1 MNIKYGMILAA
12 GLGKRMQPL
21 TLKTPKPLLEINN
34 YTLLER
40 AISLLI
46 GHGVQEISINVH
58 YLPDQIK
65 SFINRKKFKVKITI
79 SNEENL
85 LLDTG
90 GGVLKGTQNFG
101 DNPFFVIN
109 PDTVWSKHYL
119 AELKSLEAMY
129 LKNNKPTLLLVNKK
143 LSIDP
148 SFKGD
153 FNLNN
158 ANISKDDKNQFIGI
172 THSLSPNIL
181 FLDNSSKLIN
191 LGEDS
196 ISIVSS
202 KDINGKKLKSS
213 DPSRDLTNFISKNS
227 NSGLLKTL
235 NDQKSLVNNVVTSGM
250 VMSAAILVGLS
261 RKILDLATAYTLDRK
276 QFGKPV
282 GSFQAVKHML
292 AQAAIEIEFSKATL
306 YRAAYSLDKDN
317 PLQKLHAAQAKLQ
330 AIDACEM
337 VSRNSMQAHG
347 AMGYT
352 WEMDLHIFI
361 RRGWSYKQ
369 VWGNKSLLENYIMNQ
384 LEKDLPK
391 LGSTYTFL

>member
-40 AISLLI
+40 AINLLI
-46 GHGVQEISINVH
+46 SHGVQEISINVH

-79 SNEENL
+79 SDEENL

-119 AELKSLEAMY
+119 AELNSLEAIY

-158 ANISKDDKNQFIGI
+158 EKISKGNENQFIFTGLQI
-172 THSLSPNIL
+172 INRSVFTNEKSEVFSLNKVW
-181 FLDNSSKLIN
+181 NKLIKDKN
-191 LGEDS
+191 LLGLES
-196 ISIVSS
+196 NQ
-202 KDINGKKLKSS
+202 KFYHLNTS
-213 DPSRDLTNFISKNS
+213 D
-227 NSGLLKTL
+227 
-235 NDQKSLVNNVVTSGM
+235 M
-250 VMSAAILVGLS
+250 Y
-261 RKILDLATAYTLDRK
+261 RKI
-276 QFGKPV
+276 Q
-282 GSFQAVKHML
+282 
-292 AQAAIEIEFSKATL
+292 
-306 YRAAYSLDKDN
+306 SLN
-317 PLQKLHAAQAKLQ
+317 I
-330 AIDACEM
+330 ID
-337 VSRNSMQAHG
+337 
-347 AMGYT
+347 
-352 WEMDLHIFI
+352 
-361 RRGWSYKQ
+361 
-369 VWGNKSLLENYIMNQ
+369 
-384 LEKDLPK
+384 
-391 LGSTYTFL
+391 

>member
-40 AISLLI
+40 AINLLI
-46 GHGVQEISINVH
+46 SHGVQEISINVH

-109 PDTVWSKHYL
+109 PDTIWSKHYL
-119 AELKSLEAMY
+119 AELKSLEVIY

-143 LSIDP
+143 LSIDS

-158 ANISKDDKNQFIGI
+158 EKISKDSENQFIFTGLQI
-172 THSLSPNIL
+172 INRGVFTNEKSEVFSLNKVW
-181 FLDNSSKLIN
+181 NKLIKDKN
-191 LGEDS
+191 LLGLESNQKFYHLNTSDMY
-196 ISIVSS
+196 
-202 KDINGKKLKSS
+202 KKIQS
-213 DPSRDLTNFISKNS
+213 
-227 NSGLLKTL
+227 L
-235 NDQKSLVNNVVTSGM
+235 N
-250 VMSAAILVGLS
+250 I
-261 RKILDLATAYTLDRK
+261 
-276 QFGKPV
+276 
-282 GSFQAVKHML
+282 
-292 AQAAIEIEFSKATL
+292 
-306 YRAAYSLDKDN
+306 
-317 PLQKLHAAQAKLQ
+317 
-330 AIDACEM
+330 ID
-337 VSRNSMQAHG
+337 
-347 AMGYT
+347 
-352 WEMDLHIFI
+352 
-361 RRGWSYKQ
+361 
-369 VWGNKSLLENYIMNQ
+369 
-384 LEKDLPK
+384 
-391 LGSTYTFL
+391 

>member
-40 AISLLI
+40 AINLLI
-46 GHGVQEISINVH
+46 SHGVQEISINVH

-119 AELKSLEAMY
+119 AELKSLEDIY

-158 ANISKDDKNQFIGI
+158 EKISKDSENQFIFTGLQI
-172 THSLSPNIL
+172 INRSVFTNEKSEVFSLNKVW
-181 FLDNSSKLIN
+181 NKLIKDKN
-191 LGEDS
+191 LLGLES
-196 ISIVSS
+196 NQ
-202 KDINGKKLKSS
+202 KFYHLNTS
-213 DPSRDLTNFISKNS
+213 D
-227 NSGLLKTL
+227 
-235 NDQKSLVNNVVTSGM
+235 M
-250 VMSAAILVGLS
+250 Y
-261 RKILDLATAYTLDRK
+261 RKI
-276 QFGKPV
+276 Q
-282 GSFQAVKHML
+282 
-292 AQAAIEIEFSKATL
+292 
-306 YRAAYSLDKDN
+306 SLN
-317 PLQKLHAAQAKLQ
+317 I
-330 AIDACEM
+330 ID
-337 VSRNSMQAHG
+337 
-347 AMGYT
+347 
-352 WEMDLHIFI
+352 
-361 RRGWSYKQ
+361 
-369 VWGNKSLLENYIMNQ
+369 
-384 LEKDLPK
+384 
-391 LGSTYTFL
+391 

>member
-40 AISLLI
+40 AINLLI
-46 GHGVQEISINVH
+46 DHGVQEISINIH

-119 AELKSLEAMY
+119 AELKSLEVIY

-158 ANISKDDKNQFIGI
+158 EKISKDSENQFIFTGLQI
-172 THSLSPNIL
+172 INRSVFANEKSEVFSLNKVW
-181 FLDNSSKLIN
+181 NKLIKDKN
-191 LGEDS
+191 LLGLES
-196 ISIVSS
+196 NQ
-202 KDINGKKLKSS
+202 KFYHLNTS
-213 DPSRDLTNFISKNS
+213 D
-227 NSGLLKTL
+227 
-235 NDQKSLVNNVVTSGM
+235 M
-250 VMSAAILVGLS
+250 Y
-261 RKILDLATAYTLDRK
+261 RKI
-276 QFGKPV
+276 Q
-282 GSFQAVKHML
+282 
-292 AQAAIEIEFSKATL
+292 
-306 YRAAYSLDKDN
+306 SLN
-317 PLQKLHAAQAKLQ
+317 I
-330 AIDACEM
+330 ID
-337 VSRNSMQAHG
+337 
-347 AMGYT
+347 
-352 WEMDLHIFI
+352 
-361 RRGWSYKQ
+361 
-369 VWGNKSLLENYIMNQ
+369 
-384 LEKDLPK
+384 
-391 LGSTYTFL
+391 

>member
-40 AISLLI
+40 AINLLI
-46 GHGVQEISINVH
+46 SHGVQEISINVH

-109 PDTVWSKHYL
+109 PDTVWSKHYQ
-119 AELKSLEAMY
+119 AELKGLEAIY

-158 ANISKDDKNQFIGI
+158 EKISKDSENQFIFTGLQI
-172 THSLSPNIL
+172 INRSVFTNEKSKVFSLNIVW
-181 FLDNSSKLIN
+181 NKLIKDKN
-191 LGEDS
+191 LLGLE
-196 ISIVSS
+196 
-202 KDINGKKLKSS
+202 
-213 DPSRDLTNFISKNS
+213 S
-227 NSGLLKTL
+227 NQKFYHL
-235 NDQKSLVNNVVTSGM
+235 NTTDM
-250 VMSAAILVGLS
+250 Y
-261 RKILDLATAYTLDRK
+261 RKI
-276 QFGKPV
+276 Q
-282 GSFQAVKHML
+282 
-292 AQAAIEIEFSKATL
+292 
-306 YRAAYSLDKDN
+306 SLNIND
-317 PLQKLHAAQAKLQ
+317 
-330 AIDACEM
+330 
-337 VSRNSMQAHG
+337 
-347 AMGYT
+347 
-352 WEMDLHIFI
+352 
-361 RRGWSYKQ
+361 
-369 VWGNKSLLENYIMNQ
+369 
-384 LEKDLPK
+384 
-391 LGSTYTFL
+391 

>member
-40 AISLLI
+40 AINLLI
-46 GHGVQEISINVH
+46 GHGVKEISINVH

-90 GGVLKGTQNFG
+90 GGVLKGTPNFG

-109 PDTVWSKHYL
+109 PDTVWGKHYL
-119 AELKSLEAMY
+119 TELKSLEFIY

-158 ANISKDDKNQFIGI
+158 EKISKDSENQFIFTGLQI
-172 THSLSPNIL
+172 INRGVFTNEKSEVFSLNKVW
-181 FLDNSSKLIN
+181 NKLIKDKN
-191 LGEDS
+191 LLGLESNQKFYHLNTSDMY
-196 ISIVSS
+196 
-202 KDINGKKLKSS
+202 KKIQS
-213 DPSRDLTNFISKNS
+213 
-227 NSGLLKTL
+227 L
-235 NDQKSLVNNVVTSGM
+235 N
-250 VMSAAILVGLS
+250 I
-261 RKILDLATAYTLDRK
+261 
-276 QFGKPV
+276 
-282 GSFQAVKHML
+282 
-292 AQAAIEIEFSKATL
+292 
-306 YRAAYSLDKDN
+306 
-317 PLQKLHAAQAKLQ
+317 
-330 AIDACEM
+330 ID
-337 VSRNSMQAHG
+337 
-347 AMGYT
+347 
-352 WEMDLHIFI
+352 
-361 RRGWSYKQ
+361 
-369 VWGNKSLLENYIMNQ
+369 
-384 LEKDLPK
+384 
-391 LGSTYTFL
+391 

>member
-40 AISLLI
+40 AINLLI
-46 GHGVQEISINVH
+46 SHGVQEISINVH
-58 YLPDQIK
+58 YLSDQIK

-109 PDTVWSKHYL
+109 PDTVWGKHYL
-119 AELKSLEAMY
+119 EELKHLEVIY

-158 ANISKDDKNQFIGI
+158 EKISKDSENQFIFTGLQI
-172 THSLSPNIL
+172 INRSVFTNEKSEVFSLNKVW
-181 FLDNSSKLIN
+181 NKLIKDKN
-191 LGEDS
+191 LLGLE
-196 ISIVSS
+196 
-202 KDINGKKLKSS
+202 
-213 DPSRDLTNFISKNS
+213 S
-227 NSGLLKTL
+227 NQKFYHL
-235 NDQKSLVNNVVTSGM
+235 NTFDM
-250 VMSAAILVGLS
+250 Y
-261 RKILDLATAYTLDRK
+261 RKI
-276 QFGKPV
+276 Q
-282 GSFQAVKHML
+282 
-292 AQAAIEIEFSKATL
+292 
-306 YRAAYSLDKDN
+306 SLN
-317 PLQKLHAAQAKLQ
+317 I
-330 AIDACEM
+330 ID
-337 VSRNSMQAHG
+337 
-347 AMGYT
+347 
-352 WEMDLHIFI
+352 
-361 RRGWSYKQ
+361 
-369 VWGNKSLLENYIMNQ
+369 
-384 LEKDLPK
+384 
-391 LGSTYTFL
+391 

>member
-21 TLKTPKPLLEINN
+21 TIKTPKPLLEINN

-40 AISLLI
+40 AINLLI

-109 PDTVWSKHYL
+109 PDTVWSKHYQ
-119 AELKSLEAMY
+119 AELKSLELIY

-158 ANISKDDKNQFIGI
+158 EKISKDNENQFIFTGLQI
-172 THSLSPNIL
+172 INKSAFMNETSQVFSLNKIW
-181 FLDNSSKLIN
+181 DKLIKDKN
-191 LGEDS
+191 LLGLES
-196 ISIVSS
+196 NQ
-202 KDINGKKLKSS
+202 KFYHLNTS
-213 DPSRDLTNFISKNS
+213 DMYRKI
-227 NSGLLKTL
+227 
-235 NDQKSLVNNVVTSGM
+235 KSLN
-250 VMSAAILVGLS
+250 I
-261 RKILDLATAYTLDRK
+261 
-276 QFGKPV
+276 
-282 GSFQAVKHML
+282 
-292 AQAAIEIEFSKATL
+292 
-306 YRAAYSLDKDN
+306 
-317 PLQKLHAAQAKLQ
+317 
-330 AIDACEM
+330 ID
-337 VSRNSMQAHG
+337 
-347 AMGYT
+347 
-352 WEMDLHIFI
+352 
-361 RRGWSYKQ
+361 
-369 VWGNKSLLENYIMNQ
+369 
-384 LEKDLPK
+384 
-391 LGSTYTFL
+391 

>member
-40 AISLLI
+40 AINLLI
-46 GHGVQEISINVH
+46 SHGVQEISINVH

-119 AELKSLEAMY
+119 TELKSLEAIY

-158 ANISKDDKNQFIGI
+158 EKISKDSENQFIFTGLQI
-172 THSLSPNIL
+172 INRNVFTNEKSEVFSLNKIW
-181 FLDNSSKLIN
+181 NKLIKDKN
-191 LGEDS
+191 LQGLES
-196 ISIVSS
+196 NQKFYHLNTS
-202 KDINGKKLKSS
+202 NMYKKIQS
-213 DPSRDLTNFISKNS
+213 
-227 NSGLLKTL
+227 L
-235 NDQKSLVNNVVTSGM
+235 N
-250 VMSAAILVGLS
+250 I
-261 RKILDLATAYTLDRK
+261 
-276 QFGKPV
+276 
-282 GSFQAVKHML
+282 
-292 AQAAIEIEFSKATL
+292 
-306 YRAAYSLDKDN
+306 
-317 PLQKLHAAQAKLQ
+317 
-330 AIDACEM
+330 ID
-337 VSRNSMQAHG
+337 
-347 AMGYT
+347 
-352 WEMDLHIFI
+352 
-361 RRGWSYKQ
+361 
-369 VWGNKSLLENYIMNQ
+369 
-384 LEKDLPK
+384 
-391 LGSTYTFL
+391 

>member
-40 AISLLI
+40 AINLLI
-46 GHGVQEISINVH
+46 SHGVQEISINVH

-119 AELKSLEAMY
+119 AELKSLEVIY
-129 LKNNKPTLLLVNKK
+129 LKNNKPTLLLVNKE

-158 ANISKDDKNQFIGI
+158 EKISKDSENQFIFTGLQI
-172 THSLSPNIL
+172 INRSVFTNENSEVFSLNKVW
-181 FLDNSSKLIN
+181 NKLIKDKN
-191 LGEDS
+191 LLGLE
-196 ISIVSS
+196 
-202 KDINGKKLKSS
+202 
-213 DPSRDLTNFISKNS
+213 S
-227 NSGLLKTL
+227 NQKFYHL
-235 NDQKSLVNNVVTSGM
+235 NTFDM
-250 VMSAAILVGLS
+250 Y
-261 RKILDLATAYTLDRK
+261 RKI
-276 QFGKPV
+276 Q
-282 GSFQAVKHML
+282 
-292 AQAAIEIEFSKATL
+292 
-306 YRAAYSLDKDN
+306 SLN
-317 PLQKLHAAQAKLQ
+317 I
-330 AIDACEM
+330 ID
-337 VSRNSMQAHG
+337 
-347 AMGYT
+347 
-352 WEMDLHIFI
+352 
-361 RRGWSYKQ
+361 
-369 VWGNKSLLENYIMNQ
+369 
-384 LEKDLPK
+384 
-391 LGSTYTFL
+391 